1 MLLGTPE
8 GISACSKINALKI
21 YLIFPW
27 NLFIYSNICSC
38 IQIFKNY
45 LSTSNRNID
54 IELKILGSTFYL
66 NYQIRECIYKVL
78 FIACF
83 FPNVQ
88 FLHQQFFFYSPLER
102 CWKNLILLCYQQL
115 LPITNHQSKWEALW
129 LSMLY
134 IIVSL
139 LAVP

>member
-1 MLLGTPE
+1 MWPDQFFGQINFLNKHVMLLGTLE
-8 GISACSKINALKI
+8 GISACSKINALKK

-54 IELKILGSTFYL
+54 IELKILDSTFYL

-88 FLHQQFFFYSPLER
+88 FL
-102 CWKNLILLCYQQL
+102 YQQIFFIVL
-115 LPITNHQSKWEALW
+115 LRDVGKTWFCYVINNYCQ
-129 LSMLY
+129 
-134 IIVSL
+134 
-139 LAVP
+139 